1 MGDTFKIQ
9 NIFKQDIS
17 GSQVKSLRI
26 RSSQLQNATNGI
38 YTVSI
43 PDITS
48 YIVYSARSSSEVAR
62 DHTLVVVNILLETGS
77 RAQFTEVADT
87 GSMSGTGGYRAG
99 LRHALYS
106 NGILSIT
113 TWTMM
118 RGGIDSDFDVY
129 VLYW

>member
-9 NIFKQDIS
+9 NIFKQDIA
-17 GSQVKSLRI
+17 GSQIKSLRI

-43 PDITS
+43 PDVTS
-48 YIVYSARSSSEVAR
+48 YIVYTARPSSEVAY
-62 DHTLVVVNILLETGS
+62 DQTLVVVNILLETGS
-77 RAQFTEVADT
+77 RAQFTVIADT
-87 GSMSGTGGYRAG
+87 SSMSGIGGYRTG

-106 NGILSIT
+106 NGILSIR
-113 TWTMM
+113 TWSFNG
-118 RGGIDSDFDVY
+118 GGIDSDFDVY

>member
-9 NIFKQDIS
+9 NIFKQDTS
-17 GSQVKSLRI
+17 SSQVKRLRI
-26 RSSQLQNATNGI
+26 YSSQLQSTTNGI

-48 YIVYSARSSSEVAR
+48 YIVYSARPSSEVAR
-62 DHTLVVVNILLETGS
+62 GHTLVVVNILLETGS
-77 RAQFTEVADT
+77 RVQFTEVAST
-87 GSMSGTGGYRAG
+87 GSMSGTGGYREG
-99 LRHALYS
+99 LRDALYS

-118 RGGIDSDFDVY
+118 NGGIDSDYDVY